1 MEDFRV
7 LTMLNDDAHSQTV
20 AEKDE
25 VKRAARKRMTERG
38 TRA

>member
-1 MEDFRV
+1 MKGFRIRT
-7 LTMLNDDAHSQTV
+7 LLNDDAHSQTV